1 LENAIYILK
10 INARWWIMHHMLKS
24 GFNSRFS
31 KFHLGGI
38 AIILFADV
46 PGVLKESFWSDDY
59 PALMDPSS
67 VADHIFRDAR
77 PTAAALFSLSFSQLG
92 DPSNAWVLRSFA
104 LIALLLIFLFVSKQV
119 IKSKHGNLGTFSI
132 AVAFCLP
139 SFQMYI
145 HWSITWFFLWAAL
158 AGLYA
163 FQFWSS
169 NLISR
174 KVLAVFLLGLA
185 LTTYPPAALFF
196 FAVIAVVNTMNQS
209 KITKY
214 ISDVMQG
221 FVLLILSVTIAI
233 IVSFTAMQL
242 AGVSRNARVAIL
254 SLSDIPE
261 KIVWL
266 ISRPVVVSLRP
277 FLIDSP
283 APMIAIVTAL
293 PVLLVIA
300 IGVKRQSVNLKEKI
314 VYRFFWIALPLVL
327 TLIPI
332 IVTSDNQIEFRV
344 LPGFSWGITALSSYF
359 LLVMI
364 ADWLNSLKVNGK
376 LKASALLVVP
386 FILALVGIASINTH
400 YTDLFEGP
408 YRAKNAFLNAQL
420 SSCQDS
426 GKLKSVVILPPVMTF
441 PSLPRLGVF
450 SMSTDLASEWVP
462 KPNVE
467 LFLKQ
472 RNIVVPVTY
481 LSIRPLE
488 TKATATECV
497 IDLEEFR
504 KLLIK

>member
-1 LENAIYILK
+1 ML
-10 INARWWIMHHMLKS
+10 HMLKKRIFS
-24 GFNSRFS
+24 QVSRYR
-31 KFHLGGI
+31 LGGI
-38 AIILFADV
+38 VIILLAYA
-46 PGVLKESFWSDDY
+46 PGVFKESFWSDDY

-77 PTAAALFSLSFSQLG
+77 PTSAALFSLSYSQLG
-92 DPSNAWVLRSFA
+92 DPSNAWILRSFA

-119 IKSKHGNLGTFSI
+119 SKSKHGNLGIFSI

-145 HWSITWFFLWAAL
+145 HWSITWFLLWAAL
-158 AGLYA
+158 ASLYA
-163 FQFWSS
+163 FQLWGSK
-169 NLISR
+169 LISR
-174 KVLAVFLLGLA
+174 KIFAVILLGLA
-185 LTTYPPAALFF
+185 LTTYPPVALFF
-196 FAVIAVVNTMNQS
+196 FSVIAVVNTLNQS

-214 ISDVMQG
+214 ISDVTQG
-221 FVLLILSVTIAI
+221 LVLLIISAAISIIA
-233 IVSFTAMQL
+233 SFSAIRL
-242 AGVSRNARVAIL
+242 AGDSPNARVAIL

-266 ISRPVVVSLRP
+266 ISRPIVVGLRP

-283 APMIAIVTAL
+283 APMIAFISAL
-293 PVLLVIA
+293 PVLLIIA
-300 IGVKRQSVNLKEKI
+300 LGVKRQSVDLEEKI
-314 VYRFFWIALPLVL
+314 VYRFFWLAFPLVL

-344 LPGFSWGITALSSYF
+344 LPGFSWGITVLAAYF
-359 LLVMI
+359 LLVLI
-364 ADWLNSLKVNGK
+364 ADWFNSSTMNEK
-376 LKASALLVVP
+376 LKSSALLITP
-386 FILALVGIASINTH
+386 SLLAGIGIVSINMH
-400 YTDLFEGP
+400 YSDLFEGP
-408 YRAKNAFLNAQL
+408 YRAKNAFLNAQI

-426 GKLKSVVILPPVMTF
+426 GGFKSVQILPPAMPF

-450 SMSTDLASEWVP
+450 SMTTDLASEWVP

-467 LFLKQ
+467 LLLKQ
-472 RNIVVPVTY
+472 RNIAVPVTY